1 MLQPTKTPK
10 QQNIPIIVFVS
21 RSSDEPARKATLHF
35 HFPPSQIRFASLF
48 SVPLHL
54 NSLHSTSIFYSNFN
68 AGATDRDSQ
77 PTAGRRLLVASTE
90 YRLQTADRSE
100 SALVQLAE
108 TDSASRREMYLLL
121 SFSTY
126 FRLWHF
132 LSYFPDSV

>member
-90 YRLQTADRSE
+90 YRIQTTDCRPQRICTRS
-100 SALVQLAE
+100 
-108 TDSASRREMYLLL
+108 TRRNGLRFSLKEDLLYVSL
-121 SFSTY
+121 STY
-126 FRLWHF
+126 FF
-132 LSYFPDSV
+132 YATF